1 MSATSSDATVNQGDE
16 GSPAGTAVRVA
27 AAVAVFISGLI
38 HLQLYLDGYRDIPD
52 SQIGVAFLLNTI
64 AAVIV
69 AAALVLRRDL
79 VLRAAAAALLA
90 GTLLGFLLTHNGV
103 RLLGFEGQG
112 LEPSPQAALA
122 LVLEILGLVLLVA
135 TLLPAIGAGDD
146 QPPAAAMAGAGVL
159 VVLAIVGGLLWNR
172 EESVTTAPTTM
183 VAETTAPPTTAAPT
197 TVAPTTT
204 AAVTPTSSANG
215 STTTGGDAASTTAAP
230 TTALTTTTAPATTA
244 GSGVMTV
251 SIVDFAF
258 DAPTLEIPVGT
269 TVEWV
274 NNDSFAHTV
283 VANDQSFMSERLEA
297 GDTFT
302 FTFTTAG
309 EFPYV
314 CGIHP
319 SMMGTIVV
327 TG

>member
-1 MSATSSDATVNQGDE
+1 MTSTASHLHHSDRR
-16 GSPAGTAVRVA
+16 PAGTAARLA
-27 AAVAVFISGLI
+27 AALAVFLTGLI

-122 LVLEILGLVLLVA
+122 LILEILGLVLLAA

-146 QPPAAAMAGAGVL
+146 LPPAAAMAGASVL
-159 VVLAIVGGLLWNR
+159 IAVAIVGAVLWNR
-172 EESVTTAPTTM
+172 EESVATAPATSTT
-183 VAETTAPPTTAAPT
+183 VAATTAPPTTAA
-197 TVAPTTT
+197 ATTT
-204 AAVTPTSSANG
+204 AAEVATTSPGG
-215 STTTGGDAASTTAAP
+215 STTTGREGTTTTVAAP
-230 TTALTTTTAPATTA
+230 TTEAPTTTTGSTATTI
-244 GSGVMTV
+244 
-251 SIVDFAF
+251 SIADFAF
-258 DAPTLEIPVGT
+258 DAPTVEIPVGT
-269 TVEWV
+269 TVEWI
-274 NNDSFAHTV
+274 NNDSFAHSV
-283 VANDQSFMSERLEA
+283 VANDQSFMSERLEP

-302 FTFTTAG
+302 FTFTAAG
-309 EFPYV
+309 EFAYL

-319 SMMGTIVV
+319 SMMGSIVV